1 MADEKENSKV
11 EAEVVEEATVETTE
25 EAPEQ
30 TEVAV
35 AIGSEVESKPRPS
48 RDLPSPPEGRH
59 YFWGTGRRKSA
70 VARVRIRPGKG
81 EFLINKREIDNY
93 FTAAKHRNDII
104 APLLVTRMKGNWDV
118 YVNVGG
124 GGLTGQAGAV
134 QLGLA
139 RALCKAMSDVVE
151 ADLRSNNLMT
161 RDSRVVERKKYG
173 QKGARKRFQ
182 FSKR

>member
-1 MADEKENSKV
+1 MADEKEKSKV
-11 EAEVVEEATVETTE
+11 EPEVAEEAVAVATE

-30 TEVAV
+30 AEVTV
-35 AIGSEVESKPRPS
+35 EIGSEAASKPKPVV
-48 RDLPSPPEGRH
+48 RDLPSPPAGKH
-59 YFWGTGRRKSA
+59 FFWGLGRRKSA

-81 EFLINKREIDNY
+81 EFLINKREIDEY
-93 FTAAKHRNDII
+93 FTSDKHRNEIV
-104 APLLVTRMKGNWDV
+104 APLVITRMKGNWDV

-124 GGLTGQAGAV
+124 GGSTGQAGAV

-139 RALCKAMSDVVE
+139 RALAKAMSDVE
-151 ADLRSNNLMT
+151 QDLRDHNLMT